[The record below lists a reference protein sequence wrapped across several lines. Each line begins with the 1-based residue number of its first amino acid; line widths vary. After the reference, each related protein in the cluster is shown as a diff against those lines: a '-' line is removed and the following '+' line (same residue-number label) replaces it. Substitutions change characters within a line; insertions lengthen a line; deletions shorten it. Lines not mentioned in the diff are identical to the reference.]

1 MSIVFDLIVEEKLFE
16 ILFKKYK
23 NEKFSPFQNEILIDS
38 YCPIDEKYMIKVG
51 FITEII
57 LGIEKYLTEKLKLKN
72 MEFDV
77 IEKLSKC
84 VLRINIKEDFR
95 YVDLWNI
102 YYEESTLEK
111 NENSRLFYVDFLTLK
126 PLQCKIIF
134 I

>member
-1 MSIVFDLIVEEKLFE
+1 LSIVFDLIVEEKLFE